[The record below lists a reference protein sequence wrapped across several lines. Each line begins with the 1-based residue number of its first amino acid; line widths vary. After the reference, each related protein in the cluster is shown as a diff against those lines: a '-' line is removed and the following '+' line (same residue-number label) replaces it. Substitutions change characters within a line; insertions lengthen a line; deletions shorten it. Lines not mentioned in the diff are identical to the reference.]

1 MPDMQKIGVCLACTV
16 ISALIAACIKGAGGQ
31 GPVAAWVSIGALI
44 GFLLGITL
52 TVPSIP

>member
-1 MPDMQKIGVCLACTV
+1 MQKIGVCLACTV